1 MKGTVR
7 RGRTTAEDRFQ
18 QRALQTSA
26 KQQAEN
32 VMIVDMVR
40 NDLGRIAEVGSVE
53 VPEMFSVERYPNV
66 WQMTSLVT
74 GRSQARLPEVFQA
87 MHPSASVTGAPKVRT
102 MDIIR
107 TLEDRPRGVYTG
119 AVGHVAPGG
128 SAHFNVAIRTA
139 FVDDAGTVEFGVGS
153 GIVWDSNAAD
163 EYDECLAKGAILG
176 NRVRPFELLETFRW
190 TSDGGFL
197 LLDRHLQRLRD
208 SAGYFGFEYSEPR
221 IRAALNRAVANS
233 SEPLRVRLLLSRTGE
248 TRVEQTPLLAPD
260 VPVRVQ
266 LAEDSVDSSDVF
278 LFHKSTNRHVYNR
291 RLRPGCDD
299 TILWNQIGQVT
310 EATKANVVVDLH
322 GSLVTPPVECG
333 LLAGTFR
340 AELLSR
346 GELQEAIVT
355 TAELRQANRL
365 WLINSVHEWRPA
377 VLWAPERT

>member
-1 MKGTVR
+1 
-7 RGRTTAEDRFQ
+7 
-18 QRALQTSA
+18 
-26 KQQAEN
+26 
-32 VMIVDMVR
+32 
-40 NDLGRIAEVGSVE
+40 
-53 VPEMFSVERYPNV
+53 
-66 WQMTSLVT
+66 
-74 GRSQARLPEVFQA
+74 
-87 MHPSASVTGAPKVRT
+87 
-102 MDIIR
+102 
-107 TLEDRPRGVYTG
+107 
-119 AVGHVAPGG
+119 
-128 SAHFNVAIRTA
+128 
-139 FVDDAGTVEFGVGS
+139 
-153 GIVWDSNAAD
+153 
-163 EYDECLAKGAILG
+163 
-176 NRVRPFELLETFRW
+176 
-190 TSDGGFL
+190 
-197 LLDRHLQRLRD
+197 LRD

-221 IRAALNRAVANS
+221 IRAALNRAVANG

-260 VPVRVQ
+260 VPLRVQ